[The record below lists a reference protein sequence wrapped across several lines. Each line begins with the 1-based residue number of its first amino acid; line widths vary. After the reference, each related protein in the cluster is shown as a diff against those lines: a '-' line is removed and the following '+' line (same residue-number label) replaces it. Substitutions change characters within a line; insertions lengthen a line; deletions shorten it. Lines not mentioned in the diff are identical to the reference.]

1 MQGDLLGV
9 FQYLKGDYRK
19 EEGRP
24 FSRVCSHRT
33 RGNGFTPREGRFRL
47 DIRKNISYSKSG
59 EVLEHSDVVG
69 ALSLGTFKARLDQ
82 VLGNLIY
89 LQCPCSLQV
98 SWTRWSSEV
107 PSNSKDLITIFLN
120 QCLGNGII
128 PDLPRHNTHE
138 IGSDSL
144 QKLFFMPLAD

>member
-1 MQGDLLGV
+1 MEHLLYEDRLRELGLFSLEKKRMQGDLLAV

-59 EVLEHSDVVG
+59 EVLEHSDVED
-69 ALSLGTFKARLDQ
+69 ALTLETLKVRLD
-82 VLGNLIY
+82 GT
-89 LQCPCSLQV
+89 V
-98 SWTRWSSEV
+98 STWWS
-107 PSNSKDLITIFLN
+107 T
-120 QCLGNGII
+120 
-128 PDLPRHNTHE
+128 
-138 IGSDSL
+138 
-144 QKLFFMPLAD
+144 